1 MYKNAVAKIVKNF
14 VFPNKRK
21 RKICYFFL
29 STEKPNLPMIFPKL

>member
-14 VFPNKRK
+14 VSSNRGKRNF
-21 RKICYFFL
+21 CYFFL